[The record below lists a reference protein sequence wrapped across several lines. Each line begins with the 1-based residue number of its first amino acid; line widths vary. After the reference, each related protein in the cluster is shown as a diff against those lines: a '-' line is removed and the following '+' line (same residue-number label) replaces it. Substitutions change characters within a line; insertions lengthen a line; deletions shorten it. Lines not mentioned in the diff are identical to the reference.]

1 MVVFRALALAVG
13 LACCAPGLA
22 VAQTLPTL
30 PTTAPGA
37 FEMQQSGV
45 YTTAPIVLDGAVL
58 FRIAATGNATASIAD
73 RVTTVEGV
81 LQEIVADVQLGET
94 TETAYDPSTFRVA
107 IVVDH
112 SQTVL
117 QAVDGR
123 HHLPVPIITVT
134 TTDAE
139 YNLTTVAQLAQSWR
153 ATLGQALVA
162 ALQQRQPAQ
171 LRRNVERVL
180 IAAGV
185 LVLLTLVLGS
195 IIVGLRRRAGSLQ
208 QILEQRAAASDAPAP
223 STDDT
228 EEQVHRSRRRLLA
241 SALRQVAP
249 EQRMRAFNAVAD
261 ALVWL
266 LLLLWV
272 IGLTWGLG
280 RFPQTTTIANEL
292 WHGALGVA
300 GIWIVAALLNRLIDV
315 VIHRAAAAWRVRY
328 LASSEERARHQLRIP
343 TVANALGGFKTFLVV
358 FVALLASLGQVGFP
372 IGSVVTIGGIAA
384 LGISLAAQNLV
395 RDFVN
400 GFLVLFED
408 QYVVGDYVT
417 INAQSGLVENLT
429 LRIAQI
435 RDAGGSLI
443 TIPHSSVTSV
453 ANHSRSWSRVDYV
466 VSAAPEVDPEAALAA
481 VRGALEALAADADWR
496 DAIVTPVEWIG
507 VDSVTKDWLAIRAA
521 VRTAPLRQYAV
532 RRELNARVAAAFR
545 EAKIGFG
552 LAIAGEDYYH

>member
-1 MVVFRALALAVG
+1 
-13 LACCAPGLA
+13 

-30 PTTAPGA
+30 PTAAPGA
-37 FEMQQSGV
+37 FDMQQSGV

-58 FRIAATGNATASIAD
+58 FRVAATGTATASIAD

-81 LQEIVADVQLGET
+81 LQEIVANVQLGET
-94 TETAYDPSTFRVA
+94 TETAYDPATFQVT
-107 IVVDH
+107 VVNDH
-112 SQTVL
+112 GQTVL

-123 HHLPVPIITVT
+123 HHQPVPIITVT

-153 ATLGQALVA
+153 ATLEQALVA

-171 LRRNVERVL
+171 LRLNIQRVL

-185 LVLLTLVLGS
+185 LVVLTLALGS
-195 IIVGLRRRAGSLQ
+195 IVVGLRRRAGALQ
-208 QILEQRAAASDAPAP
+208 QILEQRAAASDAPP
-223 STDDT
+223 PTTEDT

-266 LLLLWV
+266 LLLLWF

-280 RFPQTTTIANEL
+280 RFPQTTTTANEL

-315 VIHRAAAAWRVRY
+315 VIHRAASAWRVRY

-435 RDAGGSLI
+435 RDASGNLI

-453 ANHSRSWSRVDYV
+453 ANHSRGWSRVDYV
-466 VSAAPEVDPEAALAA
+466 VSAAPDADPDAAVAA
-481 VRGALEALAADADWR
+481 VRAAIEAVASDAAWR
-496 DAIVTPVEWIG
+496 DAIVTPIEWIG

-521 VRTAPLRQYAV
+521 VRTAPLRQFAV